1 MTAKPNLL
9 LVPGL
14 LCNEILWDEQVGLLA
29 EVANV
34 TIADATRSNSLA
46 GMAEDAI
53 GLMPDG
59 PFLLA
64 GLSLGGYIAL
74 QIVHRWPERVTRLA
88 LLDTQARQD
97 PPDVR
102 ERRFQLIEQAK
113 LGKFRGVTD
122 RLMPLLV
129 DESRLDDDALTGRI
143 REMAEQ
149 VGAEAF
155 FRQQEAIL
163 ARPDMMAHLPEI
175 ACPTLVIC
183 GRSDQITPLDRSEE
197 MAALIPHAELAV
209 LEGCGHMATME
220 KPAETNALLL
230 DWIAGRRPA

>member
-1 MTAKPNLL
+1 MTDKPNLL

-14 LCNEILWDEQVGLLA
+14 LCNEILWEAQVGPLS

-34 TIADATRSNSLA
+34 VIADATRSNTLA
-46 GMAEDAI
+46 GMAQDAI
-53 GLMPDG
+53 GRMPDG

-74 QIVHRWPERVTRLA
+74 QIVHRWPERVSRLA
-88 LLDTQARQD
+88 LLDTQAQQD
-97 PPDVR
+97 QPEVR
-102 ERRFQLIEQAK
+102 ERRFQLIEQTK
-113 LGKFRGVTD
+113 VGKFRGVTD

-129 DESRLDDDALTGRI
+129 HESRLDDTALTGRI

-149 VGAEAF
+149 VGPEAF

-163 ARPDMMAHLPEI
+163 ERPDMVTHLAAI

-183 GRSDQITPLDRSEE
+183 GRQDQITPLDRSEQ
-197 MAALIPHAELAV
+197 MAELIPRAELVV
-209 LEGCGHMATME
+209 LETCGHMATME
-220 KPAETNALLL
+220 KPAEVNTLLL
-230 DWIAGRRPA
+230 DWISGRRPS